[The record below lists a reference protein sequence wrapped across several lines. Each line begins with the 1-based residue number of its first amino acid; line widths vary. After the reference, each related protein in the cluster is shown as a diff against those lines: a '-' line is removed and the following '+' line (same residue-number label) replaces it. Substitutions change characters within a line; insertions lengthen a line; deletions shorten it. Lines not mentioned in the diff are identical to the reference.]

1 MPRSAT
7 FGALALSS
15 WCVKAQ
21 QEDYTMTSPSIGKV
35 CSKALLMLIATVPL
49 LGMILVGCG
58 NLLINYDGARIRDGY
73 QIPIVEGDKKMGQ
86 FTSLDL
92 TVDYQYVRKE
102 DTLQISGKVLLAD
115 YLTRDSSLR
124 YFNLSILL
132 ADADNNIIDSR
143 PLTSAGYG
151 GPIVFNKTLQLPREA
166 KNMVFAFTYTG
177 QTMGGGD
184 GGGPWDFW
192 EYPIIRGK
200 K

>member
-1 MPRSAT
+1 MK
-7 FGALALSS
+7 SS
-15 WCVKAQ
+15 
-21 QEDYTMTSPSIGKV
+21 SIGKGRG
-35 CSKALLMLIATVPL
+35 KTYFMLIAAVPL
-49 LGMILVGCG
+49 LGMLLIGCG

-73 QIPIVEGDKKMGQ
+73 QIPIAQGEKTTGQ
-86 FTSLDL
+86 YSSLDL
-92 TVDYQYVRKE
+92 TVDYQYERKG
-102 DTLQISGKVLLAD
+102 DSFQIAGKVRLAD

-124 YFNLSILL
+124 YFSISILL

-151 GPIVFNKTLQLPREA
+151 GPIVFNKTLQLPPEA

-192 EYPIIRGK
+192 EYPIIRQK

>member
-1 MPRSAT
+1 MKHSSFGKAHSKT
-7 FGALALSS
+7 F
-15 WCVKAQ
+15 
-21 QEDYTMTSPSIGKV
+21 
-35 CSKALLMLIATVPL
+35 LMLVAAVPF
-49 LGMILVGCG
+49 LGMMLAGCG

-73 QIPIVEGDKKMGQ
+73 QIPIVEGDKKIGQ
-86 FTSLDL
+86 YTSLDL
-92 TVDYQYVRKE
+92 TVDYQYVRKD

-143 PLTSAGYG
+143 SLTSAGYG
-151 GPIVFNKTLQLPREA
+151 GPIVFNKTLQLPPEA

-192 EYPIIRGK
+192 EYPIIRQK